1 MDDDIVIVILIKDE
15 YFEIDVNN
23 GDLICSK
30 INDE

>member
-15 YFEIDVNN
+15 KFEIDVNN
-23 GDLICSK
+23 GDLICGS